1 MCYLCNYYYQYRFS
15 YSFFIHLKLYTM
27 KKNVG
32 SIDRIIRLVAAFV
45 IVGLLVSK
53 TVAISSI
60 LGIVL
65 TIVAIIF
72 GGTALLS
79 SCPLYSLVGLSTC
92 PVDTTKA

>member
-1 MCYLCNYYYQYRFS
+1 
-15 YSFFIHLKLYTM
+15 M

-72 GGTALLS
+72 GGTALVS
-79 SCPLYSLVGLSTC
+79 SCPLYYLVGLSTC

>member
-1 MCYLCNYYYQYRFS
+1 
-15 YSFFIHLKLYTM
+15 M

-32 SIDRIIRLVAAFV
+32 SIDRIIRLVVASI
-45 IVGLLVSK
+45 IVGLLATK

-60 LGIVL
+60 VGIVL

-72 GGTALLS
+72 GGTALVS

-92 PVDTTKA
+92 PIDPAS

>member
-1 MCYLCNYYYQYRFS
+1 
-15 YSFFIHLKLYTM
+15 M

-32 SIDRIIRLVAAFV
+32 SIDRIIRLVVAFV

-53 TVAISSI
+53 TIVISSI
-60 LGIVL
+60 VGIVL

-72 GGTALLS
+72 GGTALVS

-92 PVDTTKA
+92 PVDTTNV

>member
-1 MCYLCNYYYQYRFS
+1 
-15 YSFFIHLKLYTM
+15 M

-32 SIDRIIRLVAAFV
+32 SIDRIVRLVAALV

-53 TVAISSI
+53 TVAISSV

-65 TIVAIIF
+65 AIVAVVF
-72 GGTALLS
+72 AGTALAS

-92 PVDTTKA
+92 PIDTVKQSES

>member
-1 MCYLCNYYYQYRFS
+1 
-15 YSFFIHLKLYTM
+15 M

-53 TVAISSI
+53 TIAISSI

-72 GGTALLS
+72 GGTALVS

-92 PVDTTKA
+92 PVDTTNV